1 MDRVWLHWFFR
12 RRHLKR
18 RSQTTDPL
26 YSTSRFDDDETL
38 DHQQV
43 PDSVIYVP
51 TYSPLKDTPHSLCSY
66 HRYFRSRT
74 GSGSDAMW
82 RPDRTPIY
90 VANTLGRDF
99 GDMDIGQTSF
109 PLLVHPASTLAT
121 PRSRST
127 AATSPEVTRKPP
139 TSFRSADNLD
149 SVVGTPPSG
158 CDQSTSPRQPA
169 DVVGMTESVTRTRTM
184 WTADGLEEPSETDN
198 LCSCEQPARPTGDC
212 S

>member
-1 MDRVWLHWFFR
+1 MVPLNFR

-26 YSTSRFDDDETL
+26 YTTSRFDDDETL

-51 TYSPLKDTPHSLCSY
+51 TCSPLKDTPHSLCSY

-90 VANTLGRDF
+90 VASTLGGDF
-99 GDMDIGQTSF
+99 GDMDVGQTSF

-121 PRSRST
+121 PRFRST
-127 AATSPEVTRKPP
+127 AMTSPEVVRKSP

-149 SVVGTPPSG
+149 SVVGTPPPG
-158 CDQSTSPRQPA
+158 RDHCTSPRQPK
-169 DVVGMTESVTRTRTM
+169 DVVESVTRKRTM
-184 WTADGLEEPSETDN
+184 WTSDGLEEPAETEN
-198 LCSCEQPARPTGDC
+198 LCSCEQTTVGGC